1 MQESGVTGFFWWHSD
16 CDLREAFSCESAE
29 ICCTTE
35 LSWFLHQI
43 WPVKILLQSY
53 PFMLSGLKNQVFLP
67 SEVKK
72 WSARHHFPWW
82 CDAAVQIRFHGNR
95 VKVARACSSLWW
107 QKGRFQEWVGSKEWR
122 TATDYQKQLPCSWI
136 LPNFLPNILLLF
148 KTQHNSL
155 FVYID
160 PLLLQR
166 CETRLCALLKKQQA
180 TLFYFYSPKM

>member
-1 MQESGVTGFFWWHSD
+1 MGFSDGTANVISEKHSAASQQKSAAQQHYVDFHTKSD
-16 CDLREAFSCESAE
+16 C
-29 ICCTTE
+29 
-35 LSWFLHQI
+35 
-43 WPVKILLQSY
+43 WPVKTLLQSY
-53 PFMLSGLKNQVFLP
+53 QFMLSGRKNQVCLP
-67 SEVKK
+67 SGVKK
-72 WSARHHFPWW
+72 RSARHHFPRW

-160 PLLLQR
+160 PLLLPQ
-166 CETRLCALLKKQQA
+166 CETRLCALLKKQRA
-180 TLFYFYSPKM
+180 MLFYFYSSKM